1 MNTGSADSNEPLDR
15 TLLADL
21 QVQATHRLME
31 ALVESESQMRRR
43 VQLLSDVVI
52 EIDADGR
59 CLFLNDAWHRAVG
72 EWPEDCIGRRLDE
85 FLHPDDRSIFAAALE
100 NPDRPPSTRAAVVRV
115 SHAEHRTRW
124 MEVSV
129 APIPVGRAVVVLHDI
144 SEQKRAQDE
153 LARLSLVASR
163 TDNLVVITDGV
174 GRIEWVNEAFTA
186 KTGYRLDEV
195 HRRKPGEVLQGPD
208 TDPATVAWIG
218 ERLREGCSFEAELL
232 NYTKFGEPYWVRLHI
247 TPIRNE
253 HGEVDQYVAV
263 QADST
268 ELHRT
273 QGELEIAKQR
283 AEQANEAKTMFLATI
298 SHEMRTP
305 LNAVLGSTELALDDV
320 DDPQMMLE
328 HLQRIKRSSEGLLRL
343 ITDVLDVSKIEA
355 GQIDIEPAQ
364 VQLRPCLDEVFT
376 DVRARAAAKG
386 LHFSAS
392 WDCAIPEFVEC
403 DPGRLQQI
411 VRNLAENAVRFTDT
425 GFVRVEVTC
434 TDASLPDRPVM
445 QIAVL
450 DSGIGI
456 SEEMQHRIFDRF
468 EQGDSS
474 LTRRK
479 GGAGLGLSIV
489 RSLVEAQGGTVT
501 VTSTPGQGSTFR
513 VCIPLTAIRASP
525 AAEVENVLPPANPR
539 EMARILIAEDEETN
553 FIVLNAFLQRA
564 GYAVT
569 RVHNGEEAVLAA
581 SDHDLVLMDVEMP
594 KMDGLEA
601 TRRIRQAESEHGDQ
615 NVPIIMVTAHALE
628 QFRDRCYRA
637 GASGFLTKPMRKHAL
652 LEAVAGALSG
662 RPNGQ
667 PQAHELADT
676 AQ

>member
-1 MNTGSADSNEPLDR
+1 MSTGNADSNELFDR

-43 VQLLSDVVI
+43 VQMLSDVVI

-72 EWPEDCIGRRLDE
+72 EQPADSIGKRLDE

-100 NPDRPPSTRAAVVRV
+100 SSDGPSSTPPAVVRV
-115 SHAEHRTRW
+115 LHSGHQTRW

-129 APIPVGRAVVVLHDI
+129 APMPVGRAVVVLHDI

-174 GRIEWVNEAFTA
+174 GRIEWVNEAFTT
-186 KTGYRLDEV
+186 KTGYLTHEI
-195 HRRKPGEVLQGPD
+195 HGRKPGEVLQGPD

-247 TPIRNE
+247 TPIRDE
-253 HGEVDQYVAV
+253 HGEVEQYVAV

-320 DDPQMMLE
+320 DDPQVMLE
-328 HLQRIKRSSEGLLRL
+328 HLQRIKRSSEALLRL
-343 ITDVLDVSKIEA
+343 ITDILDVSKIEA
-355 GQIDIEPAQ
+355 GQVDIEPTQ

-386 LHFSAS
+386 LFFSSS
-392 WDCAIPEFVEC
+392 WDPAIPAIVEC

-411 VRNLAENAVRFTDT
+411 VRNLAENAVRFTDQ

-434 TDASLPDRPVM
+434 HESSVPGQPVM

-456 SEEMQHRIFDRF
+456 SEETQHRIFDRF

-489 RSLVEAQGGTVT
+489 RSLVEAQGGTVS
-501 VTSTPGQGSTFR
+501 VTSTPGQGSAFR
-513 VCIPLTAIRASP
+513 VCIPLTAVRTSTV
-525 AAEVENVLPPANPR
+525 AEVADALLPMSACGTARVLV
-539 EMARILIAEDEETN
+539 AEDDEVN
-553 FIVLNAFLQRA
+553 FIVLQAFLQRA
-564 GYAVT
+564 GHDVT

-581 SDHDLVLMDVEMP
+581 SDHDLILMDVEMP

-601 TRRIRQAESEHGDQ
+601 TRRIRQAESERGEEH
-615 NVPIIMVTAHALE
+615 VPIIMVTAHALE
-628 QFRDRCYRA
+628 EFRDQCYRA

-652 LEAVAGALSG
+652 LEAVAAALSG
-662 RPNGQ
+662 Q
-667 PQAHELADT
+667 LQASR
-676 AQ
+676 

>member
-1 MNTGSADSNEPLDR
+1 
-15 TLLADL
+15 
-21 QVQATHRLME
+21 
-31 ALVESESQMRRR
+31 
-43 VQLLSDVVI
+43 
-52 EIDADGR
+52 
-59 CLFLNDAWHRAVG
+59 
-72 EWPEDCIGRRLDE
+72 
-85 FLHPDDRSIFAAALE
+85 
-100 NPDRPPSTRAAVVRV
+100 
-115 SHAEHRTRW
+115 
-124 MEVSV
+124 
-129 APIPVGRAVVVLHDI
+129 
-144 SEQKRAQDE
+144 
-153 LARLSLVASR
+153 
-163 TDNLVVITDGV
+163 
-174 GRIEWVNEAFTA
+174 
-186 KTGYRLDEV
+186 
-195 HRRKPGEVLQGPD
+195 
-208 TDPATVAWIG
+208 
-218 ERLREGCSFEAELL
+218 
-232 NYTKFGEPYWVRLHI
+232 
-247 TPIRNE
+247 
-253 HGEVDQYVAV
+253 
-263 QADST
+263 
-268 ELHRT
+268 
-273 QGELEIAKQR
+273 
-283 AEQANEAKTMFLATI
+283 
-298 SHEMRTP
+298 
-305 LNAVLGSTELALDDV
+305 
-320 DDPQMMLE
+320 
-328 HLQRIKRSSEGLLRL
+328 
-343 ITDVLDVSKIEA
+343 
-355 GQIDIEPAQ
+355 
-364 VQLRPCLDEVFT
+364 
-376 DVRARAAAKG
+376 
-386 LHFSAS
+386 
-392 WDCAIPEFVEC
+392 VEC

-434 TDASLPDRPVM
+434 DDASLPGRPVM

-456 SEEMQHRIFDRF
+456 SEETQNRIFDRF

-513 VCIPLTAIRASP
+513 VCIPLTAVRTSP
-525 AAEVENVLPPANPR
+525 AAEVENVLPPASPR

-601 TRRIRQAESEHGDQ
+601 TRRIRQAESERGDQ

-637 GASGFLTKPMRKHAL
+637 GASGFLTKPMRKHVL

-676 AQ
+676 ATSEL

>member
-1 MNTGSADSNEPLDR
+1 VSTGNADSNEPLDR

-43 VQLLSDVVI
+43 VQMLSDVVI

-72 EWPEDCIGRRLDE
+72 EWPADCIGRRLEE
-85 FLHPDDRSIFAAALE
+85 FLHPDDRSILAAALE
-100 NPDRPPSTRAAVVRV
+100 SADRPSSTRAVVVRV
-115 SHAEHRTRW
+115 LHSEHQTRW
-124 MEVSV
+124 MEMSV
-129 APIPVGRAVVVLHDI
+129 APMPVGRAVVVLHDI

-174 GRIEWVNEAFTA
+174 GHIEWVNEAFTT
-186 KTGYRLDEV
+186 KTGYLPHEV
-195 HRRKPGEVLQGPD
+195 HGRKPGEVLQGPD

-218 ERLREGCSFEAELL
+218 ERLRDGCSFEAELL

-247 TPIRNE
+247 TPIRGE
-253 HGEVDQYVAV
+253 HGEVEQYVAV

-320 DDPQMMLE
+320 DDPQVMLE
-328 HLQRIKRSSEGLLRL
+328 HLQRIKRSSEALLRL
-343 ITDVLDVSKIEA
+343 ITDILDVSKIEA
-355 GQIDIEPAQ
+355 GQIDIEPTQ

-386 LHFSAS
+386 LFFTSS
-392 WDCAIPEFVEC
+392 WDQAIPALVEC

-411 VRNLAENAVRFTDT
+411 VRNLAENAVRFTDS

-434 TDASLPDRPVM
+434 HESSVPGQPVM

-456 SEEMQHRIFDRF
+456 SEETQHRIFDRF

-489 RSLVEAQGGTVT
+489 RSLVEVLGGTVS
-501 VTSTPGQGSTFR
+501 VTSTPGQGSAFR
-513 VCIPLTAIRASP
+513 VCIPLTAARTSAV
-525 AAEVENVLPPANPR
+525 AEVADAPLPTSPCGT
-539 EMARILIAEDEETN
+539 ARVLIAEDDEVN
-553 FIVLNAFLQRA
+553 FIVLQAFLQRA
-564 GYAVT
+564 GYDVT

-581 SDHDLVLMDVEMP
+581 SDHDLILMDVEMP

-601 TRRIRQAESEHGDQ
+601 TRRIRQAESERGDP

-628 QFRDRCYRA
+628 EFRDQCYRA

-652 LEAVAGALSG
+652 LEAVAGALSSQLQG
-662 RPNGQ
+662 SR
-667 PQAHELADT
+667 
-676 AQ
+676 